1 MKQKE
6 SLESPLANQ
15 FEDWA
20 NQVVEG
26 SWALPDTPE
35 DTKSLDELMS
45 KKLEVGDN
53 AENATGALYN
63 IIGDDELFDKL
74 GDLASAEGPDTD
86 ARPTIVHWLRDNS
99 YTELA
104 DKYDSL
110 FTQDDTGLQQQAA
123 AVQAQQQQ
131 ANAGEFG
138 GVGTAEPS
146 PAVNPAM
153 QESRDEL
160 SWMRKLAGLK

>member
-1 MKQKE
+1 MG
-6 SLESPLANQ
+6 NQ

-35 DTKSLDELMS
+35 ETKDLDELMAN
-45 KKLEVGDN
+45 KLEVGDN
-53 AENATGALYN
+53 GENATGALYN
-63 IIGDDELFDKL
+63 IIGDDDLFDKL
-74 GDLASAEGPDTD
+74 EDLASAEGPSSD
-86 ARPTIVHWLRDNS
+86 ARPTVVNWLRDNS

-104 DKYDSL
+104 NKYDQL
-110 FTQDDTGLQQQAA
+110 FTQDQTPLQQQPDAMA
-123 AVQAQQQQ
+123 AQQQQ
-131 ANAGEFG
+131 AGAGEFG

>member
-1 MKQKE
+1 MG
-6 SLESPLANQ
+6 NQ

-35 DTKSLDELMS
+35 ETKDLDDLMAN
-45 KKLEVGDN
+45 KLEVGN
-53 AENATGALYN
+53 NGENATGALYN
-63 IIGDDELFDKL
+63 IIGDDDLFDKL
-74 GDLASAEGPDTD
+74 EDLASAEGPESD

-104 DKYDSL
+104 NKYDQL
-110 FTQDDTGLQQQAA
+110 FTQDDTGLQQQPD
-123 AVQAQQQQ
+123 AVAAQQQQ
-131 ANAGEFG
+131 ANAGE
-138 GVGTAEPS
+138 VGATTAEPS
-146 PAVNPAM
+146 PANTPPV
-153 QESRDEL
+153 QESLDEL